1 WQEYAAAWRD
11 LRGYQIAVVILF
23 LSCYVEGFL
32 SDIALRASS
41 ALQESPAN
49 PANLGRIGLIGA
61 GALVAFYLGR
71 ARLDELPRGFSGPLR
86 GIFCFAAVAVL
97 SSTYSSLPLVSAGKA
112 LEVMAD
118 IGTFV
123 LLVSLLYADDFRRSW
138 NILWLIMALLL
149 AAV

>member
-1 WQEYAAAWRD
+1 YNWPAGVGAVAALYACVWLALAFPAAREEYAAAWRD
-11 LRGYQIAVVILF
+11 IRGYQIAVVILF

-97 SSTYSSLPLVSAGKA
+97 SS
-112 LEVMAD
+112 
-118 IGTFV
+118 
-123 LLVSLLYADDFRRSW
+123 
-138 NILWLIMALLL
+138 
-149 AAV
+149 